1 MHAGT
6 SSVIKPGSS
15 ATHSVPLSGVE
26 HKRLNFKGFILGDY
40 SYAPGTSIP
49 THTHANAN
57 LACVLSG
64 GFTENVNGTYLDL
77 KPGHVVVKPAGVPH
91 SDHFG
96 DREVRVLW
104 VEFDPKAMAE
114 YGLSVPAFERYIAER
129 SGPLSWLSNRL
140 YREMQMGKDPGTEL
154 SLKGLLLE
162 LLAELSRQS
171 GKLDTR
177 PPAWLLRA
185 RDHIQGEYL
194 KEIRLRPLA
203 KMFGVHPVHLC
214 REFRRHFGCTVGE
227 LVRRLRVAHA
237 AQILAES
244 VMPIQEIADLTGFAD
259 QAHFTR
265 IFKTHTG
272 TTPLQYRKSTA
283 VAAH

>member
-1 MHAGT
+1 MQISTPAISKNQSHSSHATISGT
-6 SSVIKPGSS
+6 
-15 ATHSVPLSGVE
+15 E
-26 HKRLNFKGFILGDY
+26 HKRLNVKGFILGDY
-40 SYAPGTSIP
+40 SYAPRTHIP

-64 GFTENVNGTYLDL
+64 GFTENVNGTDLEL
-77 KPGHVVVKPAGVPH
+77 KPGHVIIKPAGVPH
-91 SDHFG
+91 SDKFG

-104 VEFDPKAMAE
+104 VEFDPKSMAE

-129 SGPLSWLSNRL
+129 GGPLSWLSNKL
-140 YREMQMGKDPGTEL
+140 YREIQQVKDPATEL
-154 SLKGLLLE
+154 SVKGLLLE
-162 LLAELSRQS
+162 LLAEVSRQG

-185 RDHIQGEYL
+185 RDYIQSEYL

-203 KMFGVHPVHLC
+203 KLHGVHPVHLC

-237 AQILAES
+237 AQQLTETET
-244 VMPIQEIADLTGFAD
+244 PIQEIADLTGFAD

-272 TTPLQYRKSTA
+272 TTPLQYRKSSL
-283 VAAH
+283 VAR